1 MASLACA
8 IDTLEYLLTA
18 RLMPE
23 DYSAEEL
30 VDALASGEDGDLG
43 VEPGSVDLYTCII
56 YGMIMYV
63 IICMNSQTICMI
75 SDVVIRTKYAVMN
88 G

>member
-1 MASLACA
+1 MASLCDA

-23 DYSAEEL
+23 DYSVEEL

-56 YGMIMYV
+56 YDMIMYV
-63 IICMNSQTICMI
+63 TVYMNSQTICII
-75 SDVVIRTKYAVMN
+75 SDVGIRTKYAVMN

>member
-43 VEPGSVDLYTCII
+43 LGGLLRRSEECGEAAVTLGLQLRSRHE
-56 YGMIMYV
+56 
-63 IICMNSQTICMI
+63 SQRGRI
-75 SDVVIRTKYAVMN
+75 DAVALASL
-88 G
+88 